1 MNGRLDGKAAVVT
14 GAGRG
19 IGKACSELFAREG
32 AAVVV
37 TDIDSKPLDE
47 VVKEIQSAG
56 GKAIGVVGDITKPED
71 SQKIMDKAVESFH
84 KLDILVNNAGI
95 PMDAMIHKMTDNQWD
110 LCVSVNLTG
119 AFNCIRAAAKYMRQE
134 NHDGRIINI
143 TSHVG
148 LTGDIGRINYCA
160 AKAGVV
166 GLTKAVAKEWARYG
180 ITCNAIAYGFVD
192 TRLTKA
198 KEEQQEVVAG
208 IELGIPKQARD
219 IVLTQLKPML
229 PEEASKSIL
238 LLASDEA
245 AQINGQVLSPP
256 SPR

>member
-1 MNGRLDGKAAVVT
+1 MTKRLEGKIAVIT
-14 GAGRG
+14 GSGRG

-32 AAVVV
+32 AAVVI
-37 TDIDSKPLDE
+37 TDIDSKPIDE
-47 VVKEIQSAG
+47 AVKEIQAAG
-56 GKAIGVVGDITKPED
+56 GNAVGIVGDITKPED
-71 SQKIMDKAVESFH
+71 CQKIMDKAVETFG
-84 KLDILVNNAGI
+84 KLEILVSNAGL
-95 PMDAMIHKMTDNQWD
+95 PLDAMIHKMTDDQWN
-110 LCVSVNLTG
+110 LCINVNLTG

-134 NHDGRIINI
+134 NHNGRIINI

-160 AKAGVV
+160 AKAGVI

-198 KEEQQEVVAG
+198 KEEQQEIVAG

-219 IVLTQLKPML
+219 MVLTQLKPMT
-229 PEEASKSIL
+229 PEDAAKPIL

-245 AQINGQVLSPP
+245 AHINGQVLSVGPGV
-256 SPR
+256 